1 MMGVDVHESS
11 MQAMQRFVAE
21 YLSGRRRE
29 HLEILDVGSMNV
41 NGSYRTLLDD
51 PEWHYTG
58 VDASDGE
65 GVDLIL
71 PSPYDWSPL
80 SSNKYDVVVSGQT
93 FEHIEYPWVTL
104 MEVARVLK
112 PAGIVC
118 LIVPSGGYEHR
129 YPVDCWRYYPDGI
142 SALARWA
149 DLDVLS
155 ATTNWEPQGSFG
167 DDSAVWK
174 DTVLVARKPPN
185 ANAKASAKQQVLR
198 RVTSFQAQRRQ
209 SIS

>member
-1 MMGVDVHESS
+1 

-21 YLSGRRRE
+21 YLSDRRSE
-29 HLEILDVGSMNV
+29 SLQILDVGSMDV
-41 NGSYRTLLDD
+41 NGSYRTILDS

-58 VDASDGE
+58 VDADAGD
-65 GVDLIL
+65 GVDLVL

-80 SSNKYDVVVSGQT
+80 SSDAYDVVISGQT

-155 ATTNWEPQGSFG
+155 AATNWEPQGSFG
-167 DDSAVWK
+167 DDSAEWK
-174 DTVLVARKPPN
+174 DTVLVARKPSKV
-185 ANAKASAKQQVLR
+185 NAKARVKQQLLR
-198 RVTSFQAQRRQ
+198 RVTTFQARRRQ